1 MQVIDPVRA
10 AHMTFEEEV
19 IKLRSEA
26 RKLRIENAV
35 FKRKNAILQN
45 RVEKLEQE
53 NKQLRAENKLLKQ
66 NQHVMNQRLAL
77 QDKQIENL
85 NLIVEELRVMV
96 FGKKKR
102 KDQEEQD
109 DGNNENSR
117 DTSSDPEELCSK
129 RKSAD
134 RTKDS
139 YRRAVPEDSEVTDI
153 CEHRLTHCPD
163 CQTKLISLKQI
174 IRYTE
179 DLADLIELSK
189 LLKKVTKHIIGSGYC
204 PSCKRRK
211 SAIKI
216 SPQITVLGENIKQLT
231 SYLTVV
237 MRLSLE
243 QVQCLVRDLAGINL
257 SDGEIILSLDS
268 QAEKLK
274 PERERLLT
282 KIRSAPG
289 AHYDETGWPV
299 QKEGQGNYCWV
310 KRPSCGEEAVF
321 LMGRSRGKANAL
333 ALQGEGM
340 SGTQTGISD
349 DYGAYQNMFEFHQL
363 CMAHPDRKL
372 RDLKDS
378 KTLSGQSLAHCLKS
392 YEIFSGLYADLRET
406 LRSEYQKESWF
417 EKRDEYIVRLRKIAV
432 IELGDPKKLKQIKA
446 GLDRNAE
453 DYFTCLLKPGIPADN
468 NKAERGLR
476 HVVLKRKNSYGSKS
490 QKGAETMAI
499 LCSTL
504 LSAWWNKPAN
514 FFVAYNQML
523 AT

>member
-10 AHMTFEEEV
+10 AHMTFGQEV
-19 IKLRSEA
+19 IKLRSES

-53 NKQLRAENKLLKQ
+53 NKLLRAENKLLKQ
-66 NQHVMNQRLAL
+66 NQQLMNQKLAL

-96 FGKKKR
+96 FGKKK
-102 KDQEEQD
+102 KDKENQD
-109 DGNNENSR
+109 DVENANSG
-117 DTSSDPEELCSK
+117 DDNSNSEGLGSK

-139 YRRAVPEDSEVTDI
+139 YRRATPSDSEVTDI
-153 CEHRLTHCPD
+153 CEHLLTHCPD

-174 IRYTE
+174 IRYSE

-189 LLKKVTKHIIGSGYC
+189 LLKKVTKHVIGSGYC
-204 PSCKRRK
+204 RSCKTRK

-231 SYLTVV
+231 SYLIVV

-243 QVQCLVRDLAGINL
+243 QVQCLLRDLAGINL
-257 SDGEIILSLDS
+257 SDGEIIAILDV

-274 PERERLLT
+274 PERERLLI
-282 KIRSAPG
+282 KVRGAPG
-289 AHYDETGWPV
+289 VHYDETGWPV
-299 QKEGQGNYCWV
+299 QVEGQGNYCWV
-310 KRPSCGEEAVF
+310 KRPTEGEEAVF

-333 ALQGEGM
+333 ELQGEGM
-340 SGTQTGISD
+340 SGIQTGISD

-363 CMAHPDRKL
+363 CMAHPKRKL

-378 KTLSGQSLAHCLKS
+378 KTLSGKSLGNCLKS
-392 YEIFSGLYADLRET
+392 YEIFSKLYADLRET
-406 LRSEYQKESWF
+406 LSSEYQKESWL
-417 EKRDEYIVRLRKIAV
+417 EKRGEYIVRLRKIAV
-432 IELGDPKKLKQIKA
+432 IEIDDPKKLKEVKA
-446 GLDRNAE
+446 GLDRNTE

-476 HVVLKRKNSYGSKS
+476 HVVLKRKNSYGSKT